1 MEEEEAE
8 RGGTTTT
15 GDTTDSNYLFNSFL
29 ENYYNKMTKLTC
41 SVELC
46 AAYSSIR
53 ALSAHLAAEFN
64 ILLGRWQHA
73 WLVAI
78 VPPKRWGKMD

>member
-29 ENYYNKMTKLTC
+29 ENYYNKMTKLTY

-46 AAYSSIR
+46 AAYSSIGQVEIVSR
-53 ALSAHLAAEFN
+53 SSNYSTRWLAME
-64 ILLGRWQHA
+64 
-73 WLVAI
+73 
-78 VPPKRWGKMD
+78 